1 MATAFTVQCIHYDQP
16 VELPINWLDMFILPT
31 SVSTQACLVAVGE
44 TQVWAGSQGIFIIDT
59 IYISCNKTLTE
70 HQDLVTDIVVTENGR

>member
-1 MATAFTVQCIHYDQP
+1 MTSQWNSLSIGWTCSFSQR
-16 VELPINWLDMFILPT
+16 L

-59 IYISCNKTLTE
+59 IFISCNKTLTE
-70 HQDLVTDIVVTENGR
+70 HQDLVSDIVVTENGR